1 MTSIWKKEIGKNN
14 LRKYAANIVNL
25 YLDGEIMSKQAKTLT
40 NVDVKRILDF
50 ITLKKHA
57 ARNRAMFLVTLYAGL
72 RVGEV
77 ASLRYMDVLDVDND
91 VRDEIR
97 LDASVTKGNEARTV
111 FVNAKLRKEL
121 QYYISVTP
129 YQNLADKLFYTQKNE
144 GFTANTLTQ
153 FFHYLYRSAHV
164 DGATSHS
171 GRRTFITILANK
183 GVSVRLLAS
192 LVGHKNIST
201 TQFYIDV
208 NDDMKRSAVELAY

>member
-1 MTSIWKKEIGKNN
+1 MNGIWKKTVVQNN
-14 LRKYAANIVNL
+14 VRKYAASIVKL
-25 YLDGEIMSKQAKTLT
+25 YLGEKTMSKQAKTLT
-40 NVDVKRILDF
+40 NVDVKRILEF
-50 ITLKKHA
+50 IALKKHA

-77 ASLRYMDVLDVDND
+77 ASLRYMDVLDADNE

-129 YQNLADKLFYTQKNE
+129 YQNLADRLFYTQKNE

-153 FFHYLYRSAHV
+153 LFHYLYRNANV
-164 DGATSHS
+164 NGATSHS
-171 GRRTFITILANK
+171 GRRTFITTLANK

>member
-14 LRKYAANIVNL
+14 VRNYAASIVKL
-25 YLDGEIMSKQAKTLT
+25 YLGEKTMSKQAKTLT
-40 NVDVKRILDF
+40 NVDIRRILDF
-50 ITLKKHA
+50 IALKKHA
-57 ARNRAMFLVTLYAGL
+57 ARNRAMFLTTLYAGV

-77 ASLRYMDVLDVDND
+77 ASLRYMDVLDADNE

-111 FVNAKLRKEL
+111 FVNLKLRKEL

-129 YQNLADKLFYTQKNE
+129 YTNLADRLFYTQKNE

-171 GRRTFITILANK
+171 GRRTFITTLANK

>member
-14 LRKYAANIVNL
+14 VRKYAVNIVNVIK
-25 YLDGEIMSKQAKTLT
+25 GRKTMSKQAKTLT
-40 NVDVKRILDF
+40 NVDIRRILDF
-50 ITLKKHA
+50 IALKKHA
-57 ARNRAMFLVTLYAGL
+57 ARNRAMFLTTLYAGL

-77 ASLRYMDVLDVDND
+77 ASLRYMDVLDADNE

-97 LDASVTKGNEARTV
+97 LDASVTKGNVARTV
-111 FVNAKLRKEL
+111 FVNLKLRKEL
-121 QYYISVTP
+121 QYYISITP
-129 YQNLADKLFYTQKNE
+129 YTNLADKLFYTQKKE

-153 FFHYLYRSAHV
+153 FFYYLYRSANIN
-164 DGATSHS
+164 GATSHS
-171 GRRTFITILANK
+171 GRRTFITTLANK

-208 NDDMKRSAVELAY
+208 NDDMKRSAVELV

>member
-1 MTSIWKKEIGKNN
+1 MTSIWKKQVGKNN
-14 LRKYAANIVNL
+14 LRKYAFNVDNL
-25 YLDGEIMSKQAKTLT
+25 LKRGKLMSKQAKTLT
-40 NVDVKRILDF
+40 SVDIRRILDF
-50 ITLKKHA
+50 IALKKHA

-77 ASLRYMDVLDVDND
+77 ASLRYMDVLDADNE

-97 LDASVTKGNEARTV
+97 LDANVTKGNIARTV

-121 QYYISVTP
+121 KYYISVTP
-129 YQNLADKLFYTQKNE
+129 YTNLADKLFYTQKNE

-153 FFHYLYRSAHV
+153 FFYYLYRSANI

-171 GRRTFITILANK
+171 GRRTFITTLANK

-208 NDDMKRSAVELAY
+208 NDDMKRRAVELV

>member
-1 MTSIWKKEIGKNN
+1 MTSIWKKEVGKSNV
-14 LRKYAANIVNL
+14 RKYAANIVNL

-40 NVDVKRILDF
+40 SVDVKRILDF
-50 ITLKKHA
+50 IALKKHA

-77 ASLRYMDVLDVDND
+77 ASLRYMDVIDIDNE

-97 LDASVTKGNEARTV
+97 LDASVTKGNIARTV
-111 FVNAKLRKEL
+111 FFNAKLRKEL
-121 QYYISVTP
+121 KYYISVTP

-153 FFHYLYRSAHV
+153 FFHYLYRTAHV

-171 GRRTFITILANK
+171 GRRTFITTLANK

>member
-1 MTSIWKKEIGKNN
+1 
-14 LRKYAANIVNL
+14 
-25 YLDGEIMSKQAKTLT
+25 MSKQAKTLT

-50 ITLKKHA
+50 IALKKHA

-77 ASLRYMDVLDVDND
+77 ASLRYMDVLGVDD
-91 VRDEIR
+91 EVRDEIR
-97 LDASVTKGNEARTV
+97 LDASVTKGNIARTV

-153 FFHYLYRSAHV
+153 FFYYLYRSANIN
-164 DGATSHS
+164 GATSHS
-171 GRRTFITILANK
+171 GRRTFITTLANK

-208 NDDMKRSAVELAY
+208 NDDMKRSAVELV